1 MILAVDED
9 RLRQLLADV
18 AAGSASVDA
27 AVEKLR
33 DLPYEDLG
41 FAKLDLH
48 REVRR
53 GFAEVIFG
61 QGKTPDQVVTIAQ
74 RLSARHNVVLATR
87 LTAEVADALRDCLPN
102 VQLHPEARMASIVQ
116 DPAKLD
122 HAGDLVVLSAGTSDL
137 PVAEEA
143 ALTAHYMG
151 NRVTRIYDVGVSAI
165 QRLLDQRARLNEAR
179 VILVVAGM
187 DGALAAVTAGLV
199 ERPVIAVPTSVG
211 YGTAFGG
218 VAPLLTML
226 NSCSSGVG
234 VVNIDNGFGAAHLAS
249 LINRLP

>member
-1 MILAVDED
+1 MDED
-9 RLRQLLADV
+9 RLRKLLAEV
-18 AAGSASVDA
+18 SAGSVGIEA
-27 AVEKLR
+27 AVERLR

-61 QGKTPDQVVTIAQ
+61 ERKTPEQIVAIAE
-74 RLSARHNVVLATR
+74 RLAAQHNVVLATR
-87 LTAEVADALRDCLPN
+87 LSAEAAEALMQRLPR
-102 VQLHPEARMASIVQ
+102 VEHYPRARLAAIVQ
-116 DPAKLD
+116 DAGKLEQI
-122 HAGDLVVLSAGTSDL
+122 GDIVVLSAGTADMA
-137 PVAEEA
+137 VAEEA
-143 ALTAHYMG
+143 ALTAHFMG
-151 NRVTRIYDVGVSAI
+151 NRVTRIYDVGVSAL
-165 QRLLDQRARLNEAR
+165 QRLLAQRARLNEAR
-179 VILVVAGM
+179 VIVVVAGM
-187 DGALAAVTAGLV
+187 DGALAAVTAGLI

-211 YGTAFGG
+211 YGTSFGG

-249 LINRLP
+249 LINRL

>member
-1 MILAVDED
+1 MDED
-9 RLRQLLADV
+9 RLRQLLAEV
-18 AAGSASVDA
+18 SAGSVGVDA
-27 AVEKLR
+27 AIERLR

-48 REVRR
+48 RAVRR
-53 GFAEVIFG
+53 GFAEVILG
-61 QGKTPDQVVTIAQ
+61 EGKTPEQIVAIAE

-87 LTAEVADALRDCLPN
+87 LSDEAAGVLEQRLPR
-102 VQLHPEARMASIVQ
+102 VQRHAEARLAAIVQ
-116 DPAKLD
+116 DAKKIEQ
-122 HAGDLVVLSAGTSDL
+122 AGDIVVVSAGTSDL

-151 NRVTRIYDVGVSAI
+151 NKVTRVYDVGVSAL
-165 QRLLDQRARLNEAR
+165 QRVLDQRARINEAR
-179 VILVVAGM
+179 VIIVVAGM

-211 YGTAFGG
+211 YGTAFKG

>member
-1 MILAVDED
+1 MDED
-9 RLRQLLADV
+9 RLRELLAGL
-18 AAGSASVDA
+18 AAGDTSVDA
-27 AVEKLR
+27 ALERLR

-41 FAKLDLH
+41 FAKLDMH
-48 REVRR
+48 RHIRR
-53 GFAEVIFG
+53 GFAEVILG
-61 QGKTPDQVVTIAQ
+61 ERKTPEQIVTIAE
-74 RLSARHNVVLATR
+74 RLAARHNVVLATR
-87 LTAEVADALRDCLPN
+87 LNVEAAEALQRHLPN
-102 VQLHPEARMASIVQ
+102 VQYHCEARLAAIVQ
-116 DPAKLD
+116 DPTKVE
-122 HAGDLVVLSAGTSDL
+122 HVGEVLVLTAGTSDM

-143 ALTAHYMG
+143 ALTAQYMG

-179 VILVVAGM
+179 VIVVVAGM
-187 DGALAAVTAGLV
+187 DAALAAVTAGLV

-218 VAPLLTML
+218 IAPLLTML

-249 LINRLP
+249 LINRLPG

>member
-1 MILAVDED
+1 MDED
-9 RLRQLLADV
+9 RLRQLLAGV
-18 AAGSASVDA
+18 AGGETTIEA
-27 AVEKLR
+27 AVERLR

-41 FAKLDLH
+41 FAKLDMH
-48 REVRR
+48 RAVRR

-61 QGKTPDQVVTIAQ
+61 ERKTPEQIVTIAQ
-74 RLSARHNVVLATR
+74 RLAARHNVVLATR
-87 LTAEVADALRDCLPN
+87 LSDEGAEALANSLPN
-102 VQLHPEARMASIVQ
+102 VEIHTDARLAAIVQ
-116 DPAKLD
+116 D
-122 HAGDLVVLSAGTSDL
+122 AGKIEHVGDILVVSAGTADL

-151 NRVTRIYDVGVSAI
+151 NRVSRIYDVGVSAI
-165 QRLLDQRARLNEAR
+165 HRLLDQRGRLNEAR
-179 VILVVAGM
+179 VIVVVAGM
-187 DGALAAVTAGLV
+187 DAALAAVTAGLV

-249 LINRLP
+249 LINRLPS